1 MAQGSVENPP
11 CWLIPRYYEH
21 MQSSVKGGCVM
32 YDEIVCT
39 KIAINEIEVD
49 HSKFKLK
56 LDFELINEKGITTN
70 QKEIVDI
77 Q

>member
-1 MAQGSVENPP
+1 
-11 CWLIPRYYEH
+11 
-21 MQSSVKGGCVM
+21 MQFGVKGGRVM

-39 KIAINEIEVD
+39 KIAINETEVD

-70 QKEIVDI
+70 QK
-77 Q
+77 